1 MQQST
6 RKFETGLPLFSG
18 LDLGLILDAQAQI
31 KRNEFHGLT
40 AMVETLGKTGSMKI
54 IRKLA
59 AIWKASDIELKAAE
73 ANGDSTRLGSAVRGA
88 LDGLRGGPLH

>member
-40 AMVETLGKTGSMKI
+40 AMVETLGKTGSLKV
-54 IRKLA
+54 IRKRS
-59 AIWKASDIELKAAE
+59 AIWTASDVELKAAE
-73 ANGDSTRLGSAVRGA
+73 ADPKLLPPRYHQRIAGFQVSQRN
-88 LDGLRGGPLH
+88 LR